1 MADTVN
7 IDLDDS
13 TYTDLT
19 TGSSQGFIS
28 VRRGSNPIEIVE
40 AATGVTPADTLSGH
54 PIERG
59 DDGLTYNLQAGQ
71 SIYAKSTNKDSTAV
85 VTRQ

>member
-7 IDLDDS
+7 IDLDES

-28 VRRGSNPIEIVE
+28 VLRGSNPIEIVE
-40 AATGVTPADTLSGH
+40 AATGVTPAATISGH
-54 PIERG
+54 AIERG
-59 DDGLTYNLQAGQ
+59 GPGLTYNIQAGQ
-71 SIYAKSTNKDSTAV
+71 SIYGKSANVTSVAV
-85 VTRQ
+85 VTPQ